1 MAVGDF
7 AYDNNGAVA
16 AAAARIPP
24 AAAAA
29 AAAAFALR
37 AAAAHAWAPP
47 TDARAAGGAAGFP
60 DAAAAGGRLH
70 DLHRPLRLLP
80 DAAPVLDRLTRPG
93 GVARGPAQDTGR
105 AHAVCVPERAGWG
118 VGALGRGAVN
128 SCVHAPRC
136 TIRARKEV
144 CCHTR
149 LLVVQRTFFLETK
162 WLKDEV
168 KK

>member
-16 AAAARIPP
+16 AAAARIPT

-29 AAAAFALR
+29 AAACPFALR

-80 DAAPVLDRLTRPG
+80 DAAPVLGRLMRPG
-93 GVARGPAQDTGR
+93 GVARGPIEDTGR
-105 AHAVCVPERAGWG
+105 AHAVCVPERAGQG

-128 SCVHAPRC
+128 SCVHAPHC
-136 TIRARKEV
+136 AIRARKGV
-144 CCHTR
+144 RCHKLDR
-149 LLVVQRTFFLETK
+149 WGLKGHCPSQRM
-162 WLKDEV
+162 
-168 KK
+168 